1 MLLHTVN
8 KSPFQTNSLE
18 SCLGHAK
25 DGSSILL
32 IEDGV
37 YGALKGS
44 NFSPKV
50 EKAIKSKKVYALGPD
65 LKTRGIADSV
75 LDGVQVVDYA
85 GFVDLTAEASQVQAW
100 L

>member
-18 SCLGHAK
+18 SCLTHAK
-25 DGSSILL
+25 DGSGILL
-32 IEDGV
+32 TEDGV

-44 NFSPKV
+44 RISPLV
-50 EKAIKSKKVYALGPD
+50 EEAIKTKKVYALGPD
-65 LKTRGIADSV
+65 LKTRGVTDSV
-75 LDGVQVVDYA
+75 LDGVEVVDYA
-85 GFVDLTAEASQVQAW
+85 GFVDLTAEFSQVQAW